1 MNHRNLI
8 EDLIAICGERGVR
21 HRLADLLVY
30 ESDGSVDGAVEHTLP
45 QAVVLPTTTEQVAG
59 VVKAARKHGVP
70 IVPRG
75 AGTGLSG
82 GAVALDGGI
91 VISLTRMERILQV
104 NLAERTA
111 LVEAGVINLDLS
123 THVKPQGLFFAPD
136 PSSQKASTIGGNIAE
151 NAGGPHCLKYG
162 VTTNHILGME
172 VVLPS
177 GDIVWMDSN
186 QAGYGGLDLTAAVV
200 GSEGMF
206 GIVTRALVRLTPI
219 PASISVMLAAFSTM
233 DDAAQ
238 AVTEI
243 IASGTMPAS
252 LEIMDQLSME
262 AVEAAYHAGY
272 PTNAAAV
279 LLVEV
284 DGHPLE
290 VAEVSAE
297 IEALCRRIGVVQYR
311 QSYDPVEQAALWMG
325 RKMSLA
331 AMGRLAPNY
340 YLQDAVVPRSKLVQ
354 TLDEIDRLGR
364 ETGFPIS
371 NVFHA
376 GDGNLHPLIL
386 FDRREKGAVER
397 VLHLNHDLV
406 VACVE
411 LGGTLSGEHGIGAE
425 KRDHMDLIYNEAD
438 LRAMAGLKR
447 SFDPDD
453 FFNPKKVLPV
463 GLMCGEVK
471 DLHMKRMAQKH
482 DILAF

>member
-1 MNHRNLI
+1 MSSLALVN
-8 EDLIAICGERGVR
+8 DLIAICGEDAVK
-21 HRLADLLVY
+21 HRIADLLVY
-30 ESDGSVDGAVEHTLP
+30 EADGSVDGAVEHTLP
-45 QAVVLPTTTEQVAG
+45 LAVVLPTSAEQVSG
-59 VVKAARKHGVP
+59 VVKVARKHGVS

-82 GAVALDGGI
+82 GAVALEQGV
-91 VISLTRMERILQV
+91 VISLARMEKILQV
-104 NLAERTA
+104 NTAERTA
-111 LVEAGVINLDLS
+111 LVETGVINLDLS
-123 THVKPQGLFFAPD
+123 THVKPVNLFFAPD

-162 VTTNHILGME
+162 VTTNHILGVE

-177 GDIVWMDSN
+177 GDIVWLDSN
-186 QAGYGGLDLTAAVV
+186 QDGYGGLDLTAAVV

-206 GIVTRALVRLTPI
+206 GIVTKALVKLTPI
-219 PASISVMLAAFSTM
+219 PASISVMLAAFASM

-252 LEIMDQLSME
+252 LEIMDQLCMQ
-262 AVEAAYHAGY
+262 AVEVAYKAGY
-272 PTNAAAV
+272 PTEAAAV
-279 LLVEV
+279 LLIEV
-284 DGHPLE
+284 DGHPQE
-290 VAEVSAE
+290 VAEISAE
-297 IEALCRRIGVVQYR
+297 VEALCRRIGVIQYR
-311 QSYDPVEQAALWMG
+311 QSYDPVEQAVLWMG

-364 ETGFPIS
+364 EASLQIS

-386 FDRREKGAVER
+386 FDRRDTGAIDR
-397 VLHLNHDLV
+397 VLKLNHDLV

-425 KRDHMDLIYNEAD
+425 KRDHMELIYNEAD
-438 LRAMAGLKR
+438 LRAMAGLKA

-453 FFNPKKVLPV
+453 MFNPQKVIPV
-463 GLMCGEVK
+463 GLMCGELK

>member
-1 MNHRNLI
+1 MTNPALI
-8 EDLIAICGERGVR
+8 DDLIRVCGEAGVR
-21 HRLADLLVY
+21 HRIADLLVF
-30 ESDGSVDGAVEHTLP
+30 EADGSVDGAVKSTLP
-45 QAVVLPTTTEQVAG
+45 QAVALPTSTEQVAG
-59 VVKAARKHGVP
+59 VVKVARKHGVP
-70 IVPRG
+70 LVARG

-82 GAVALDGGI
+82 GAVALESGI
-91 VISLTRMERILQV
+91 ILSLTRMDRILQV
-104 NLAERTA
+104 NLQDRTA
-111 LVEAGVINLDLS
+111 LVEPGVVNLDLS
-123 THVKPQGLFFAPD
+123 THVKPQRLFFAPD

-162 VTTNHILGME
+162 VTTNHILGVE
-172 VVLPS
+172 VVLPT
-177 GDIVWMDSN
+177 GDVVWMDSN
-186 QAGYGGLDLTAAVV
+186 QDGFGGLDLTAAIV

-206 GIVTRALVRLTPI
+206 GIVTKALVRLSPI
-219 PASISVMLAAFSTM
+219 PQSISVMLAAFGSM

-252 LEIMDQLSME
+252 LEIMDQLCMQ
-262 AVEAAYHAGY
+262 AVEQAYHAGY
-272 PTNAAAV
+272 PTEAAAV

-284 DGHPLE
+284 DGHPAE
-290 VAEVSAE
+290 VAEISAE
-297 IEALCRRIGVVQYR
+297 IATLCRRIGVLQYR

-340 YLQDAVVPRSKLVQ
+340 YLQDAVVPRSKLVH
-354 TLDEIDRLGR
+354 TLDEVDRLSR
-364 ETGFPIS
+364 ESGLRVS

-386 FDRREKGAVER
+386 FDRRETGAVDR
-397 VLHLNHDLV
+397 VLALNHDLV

-425 KRDHMDLIYNEAD
+425 KRDHMTLIYNEAD
-438 LRAMAGLKR
+438 LHAMAGLKR

-453 FFNPKKVLPV
+453 AFNPGKVLPK

-471 DLHMKRMAQKH
+471 DLHMQRMAQKH
-482 DILAF
+482 GIVAF

>member
-1 MNHRNLI
+1 MATAALI
-8 EDLIAICGERGVR
+8 EDLVRICGPQGVR
-21 HRLADLLVY
+21 YKPADLMVF
-30 ESDGSVDGAVEHTLP
+30 EADGSVDGAVHTTLP
-45 QAVVLPTTTEQVAG
+45 EAVVLPTGVEQVAG
-59 VVKAARKHGVP
+59 VVRVARKYGVP
-70 IVPRG
+70 VVARG

-82 GAVALDGGI
+82 GAVALKSGI
-91 VISLTRMERILQV
+91 VISLTRMTRVLDV
-104 NLAERTA
+104 NTHERTA
-111 LVEAGVINLDLS
+111 LVQPGVVNLDLS
-123 THVKPQGLFFAPD
+123 SHVKPDHLFFAPD

-162 VTTNHILGME
+162 VTTNHILGVE

-177 GDIVWMDSN
+177 GEIVWLNSSR
-186 QAGYGGLDLTAAVV
+186 AGYGGLDLTAAIV

-206 GIVTRALVRLTPI
+206 GIVTKALVKLTPL
-219 PASISVMLAAFSTM
+219 PQSVSVMLAAFASM
-233 DDAAQ
+233 DDAAR

-252 LEIMDQLSME
+252 LEIMDQLSMQ

-272 PTNAAAV
+272 PVEAAAV

-290 VAEVSAE
+290 VAEISADV
-297 IEALCRRIGVVQYR
+297 EALCRRIGVVQYR

-354 TLDEIDRLGR
+354 TLDEVERLGKAS
-364 ETGFPIS
+364 GLPVA

-397 VLHLNHDLV
+397 VLELNHDLV

-411 LGGTLSGEHGIGAE
+411 LGGTLSGEHGIGSE
-425 KRDHMDLIYNEAD
+425 KRDHMPLIYNESD

-453 FFNPKKVLPV
+453 IFNPGKVLPEGV
-463 GLMCGEVK
+463 MCGEVK
-471 DLHMKRMAQKH
+471 DLHMQRMAQKH
-482 DILAF
+482 GIVAF